1 MILGENM
8 GNKDKQQQSISSGI
22 SQISLKKVAT
32 FDENGASF
40 ENLNS
45 INFIYGANGSG
56 KTTTSSFLKNLA
68 ENGIEDEFA
77 NSKIEWYNNESLKI
91 EVYNKQFKEEQLRNS
106 QVKGIFTLGKKT
118 NENLEKIESKKE
130 SINEEKKKKIKNE
143 GSLQVLTQKKEKE
156 KEDFTDSCWK
166 KLYKK
171 NEEDFKETLEGF
183 KRKEKFKE
191 KILKE
196 FENDKHNQSET
207 VGLEKLKEKIGIVF
221 SKNQTEL
228 ALLECNLT
236 DFDSIENH
244 SIWEQKIVGSGG
256 VAIADLIKKLSN
268 EDWVAQGREYV
279 KDNSICPFCQ
289 KETITEEFK
298 KQLESYFDTSYQEST
313 DTIKK
318 MKEDYT
324 NKTAKVLERLD
335 EIVKTEQN
343 NLQAKLDTE
352 NLKRIIE
359 TLRSKI
365 NGNQQK
371 MLDKS
376 KEMSRSFELESTKNE
391 IKEIRD
397 LIDTANQQIANH
409 NKIIKD
415 TKNQK
420 KNYVEQTWKFLVN
433 EFKSDIQ
440 EYNKKYCGLKKGIE
454 NLEKEIREN
463 REKIKRL
470 GNEIRELEKNMVS
483 IKPIV
488 NEINTLLKE
497 YGFTNFGLACTEDEK
512 SYRIQREDGQLVG
525 ETLSEGEVTFITF
538 LYYYHLTKDSL
549 KENDISKNKV
559 LVIDDPISSLDSN
572 ILFIVSVLVKDLI
585 KETMEEKTN
594 IKQVIILTH
603 NTYFYKE
610 ITLEYDLKRYQGKYS
625 FWIIKKDNNISK
637 IKNYK
642 ENPIKS
648 SYELLWQEVKQA
660 KENNISW
667 VSLQNVMRRI
677 IEYYFRI
684 LGGFKHNDSLS
695 ECFEN
700 IEEKQVCNSFIS
712 WFNDG
717 SHGISDD
724 LFVQSQDTS
733 IETYLKVFEK
743 IFEITGHEAHYKMM
757 MGIKMRIVF
766 MGTPGFAEV
775 ILRALVGDKDIE
787 VVGLFTQMDK
797 PFGRKKEL
805 KAPETKTY
813 ILENHLNIPIFQ
825 PQSLKEPE
833 IQILKDLK
841 PDFIVVVA
849 YGKILPKE
857 VLEIAPCINAHASL
871 LPKYRGASPIHEMI
885 LNDDKIYGISTML
898 MGLGLDSG
906 DILESAS
913 FLREDYLNL
922 DALSLKL
929 AHMGAALL
937 LSTLKNF
944 SSITRKP
951 QDHMQASFCK
961 KITKADGLVGF
972 KDAKSLFLK
981 SLAFKSWPEIFL
993 ESSLKLLEVELVENE
1008 KSHKEGEI
1016 LEIDEKGV
1024 LVGCLKGSVRIARLQ
1039 AVGKKPLKAKD
1050 YLNGKRLKVGG
1061 ILA

>member
-1 MILGENM
+1 MNSN
-8 GNKDKQQQSISSGI
+8 GNKDKQQQNISSGI
-22 SQISLKKVAT
+22 SQIALKNVAT

-68 ENGIEDEFA
+68 ENGIEDKFA
-77 NSKIEWYNNESLKI
+77 NSKIAWYNNESLKI

-118 NENLEKIESKKE
+118 NENLEKIEIKKE
-130 SINEEKKKKIKNE
+130 SINKENEKKIKNE
-143 GSLQVLTQKKEKE
+143 ASLQVLTQKKEKE
-156 KEDFTDSCWK
+156 EKDFADRCWK

-171 NEEDFKETLEGF
+171 FEEDFKETLEGF

-196 FENDKHNQSET
+196 FENDKHNQSEQSEI

-228 ALLECNLT
+228 ALLECDLT

-268 EDWVAQGREYV
+268 ENWVAWGREYI
-279 KDNSICPFCQ
+279 KENSICPFCQ

-298 KQLESYFDTSYQEST
+298 KQLESYFDTNYQEST
-313 DTIKK
+313 ETIKK

-324 NKTAKVLERLD
+324 NKTDEVLERLD
-335 EIVKTEQN
+335 EIVETEQKN
-343 NLQAKLDTE
+343 QQTKLNTE
-352 NLKRIIE
+352 IFKRIIE
-359 TLRSKI
+359 TLKSKI

-371 MLDKS
+371 MFDKG
-376 KEMSRSFELESTKNE
+376 KEMSRSFKLESTKNE

-409 NKIIKD
+409 NEIIKD

-420 KNYVEQTWKFLVN
+420 KSCKEQTWKFLVN

-440 EYNKKYCGLKKGIE
+440 EYNKKYCGLEKGIN
-454 NLEKEIREN
+454 NLEKAISEN
-463 REKIKRL
+463 QEEVKKL
-470 GNEIRELEKNMVS
+470 ENEIKELEKNMVS

-488 NEINTLLKE
+488 NEINTLLKG

-512 SYRIQREDGQLVG
+512 FYRIQREDGQLVG

-538 LYYYHLTKDSL
+538 LYYYHLAKGSL

-572 ILFIVSVLVKDLI
+572 ILFMVSILVKDLM

-610 ITLEYDLKRYQGKYS
+610 ITSKYDLKRYQGKYS
-625 FWIIKKDNNISK
+625 FWIIKKDNNVSK
-637 IKNYK
+637 IKDYK
-642 ENPIKS
+642 ENPIKN
-648 SYELLWQEVKQA
+648 SYELLWQEVKQE
-660 KENNISW
+660 KDNNASW

-700 IEEKQVCNSFIS
+700 IEEKRVCNSFIS

-743 IFEITGHEAHYKMM
+743 
-757 MGIKMRIVF
+757 
-766 MGTPGFAEV
+766 
-775 ILRALVGDKDIE
+775 
-787 VVGLFTQMDK
+787 
-797 PFGRKKEL
+797 
-805 KAPETKTY
+805 
-813 ILENHLNIPIFQ
+813 NI
-825 PQSLKEPE
+825 
-833 IQILKDLK
+833 
-841 PDFIVVVA
+841 
-849 YGKILPKE
+849 
-857 VLEIAPCINAHASL
+857 
-871 LPKYRGASPIHEMI
+871 
-885 LNDDKIYGISTML
+885 
-898 MGLGLDSG
+898 
-906 DILESAS
+906 
-913 FLREDYLNL
+913 
-922 DALSLKL
+922 
-929 AHMGAALL
+929 
-937 LSTLKNF
+937 
-944 SSITRKP
+944 
-951 QDHMQASFCK
+951 
-961 KITKADGLVGF
+961 
-972 KDAKSLFLK
+972 
-981 SLAFKSWPEIFL
+981 
-993 ESSLKLLEVELVENE
+993 
-1008 KSHKEGEI
+1008 
-1016 LEIDEKGV
+1016 
-1024 LVGCLKGSVRIARLQ
+1024 
-1039 AVGKKPLKAKD
+1039 
-1050 YLNGKRLKVGG
+1050 
-1061 ILA
+1061 

>member
-1 MILGENM
+1 M
-8 GNKDKQQQSISSGI
+8 GNKDKQQQNISSGI

-32 FDENGASF
+32 FDENGANF

-68 ENGIEDEFA
+68 ENGNEDKFA
-77 NSKIEWYNNESLKI
+77 NSKIGWHNNESLKI
-91 EVYNKQFKEEQLRNS
+91 EVYNKQFKEEQFRNS

-118 NENLEKIESKKE
+118 NENLEKIEIKKE
-130 SINEEKKKKIKNE
+130 SISKENEKKIKNKE
-143 GSLQVLTQKKEKE
+143 SLKKITQEKE
-156 KEDFTDSCWK
+156 KEEKDFTDSCWE

-191 KILKE
+191 KILNFFKD
-196 FENDKHNQSET
+196 NKHNQSEQSEI
-207 VGLEKLKEKIGIVF
+207 VGLEELKEKIGIIF

-279 KDNSICPFCQ
+279 KNNSICPFCQ

-324 NKTAKVLERLD
+324 NKTAEALERLD
-335 EIVKTEQN
+335 KIVKTEQN
-343 NLQAKLDTE
+343 NSQTKLDTE
-352 NLKRIIE
+352 NLKIIIE

-397 LIDTANQQIANH
+397 LIDTTNQQIAKH
-409 NKIIKD
+409 NEIIKNI
-415 TKNQK
+415 KNQK
-420 KNYVEQTWKFLVN
+420 KTCVEQTWKFLVN

-440 EYNKKYCGLKKGIE
+440 EYNKKYCGLEKGIN
-454 NLEKEIREN
+454 NLEKAISEN
-463 REKIKRL
+463 QEEVKKL
-470 GNEIRELEKNMVS
+470 ENEIKELEKNMVS

-488 NEINTLLKE
+488 NEINTLLKR
-497 YGFTNFGLACTEDEK
+497 YGFANFGLACTEDEK
-512 SYRIQREDGQLVG
+512 FYRIQREDGQLVG

-538 LYYYHLTKDSL
+538 LYYYHLAKGSL

-572 ILFIVSVLVKDLI
+572 ILFIVSVLVKDLM
-585 KETMEEKTN
+585 KETMEEKTS
-594 IKQVIILTH
+594 IKQIIILTH

-610 ITLEYDLKRYQGKYS
+610 ITLEDDLKRYQGKYS
-625 FWIIKKDNNISK
+625 FWIIKKDNNVSK
-637 IKNYK
+637 IKDYK
-642 ENPIKS
+642 ENPIKN

-660 KENNISW
+660 KENNASW

-700 IEEKQVCNSFIS
+700 IEEKRVCNSFIS

-743 IFEITGHEAHYKMM
+743 IFKETGHEAHYKMM
-757 MGIKMRIVF
+757 MRIK
-766 MGTPGFAEV
+766 
-775 ILRALVGDKDIE
+775 
-787 VVGLFTQMDK
+787 
-797 PFGRKKEL
+797 
-805 KAPETKTY
+805 
-813 ILENHLNIPIFQ
+813 
-825 PQSLKEPE
+825 
-833 IQILKDLK
+833 
-841 PDFIVVVA
+841 
-849 YGKILPKE
+849 
-857 VLEIAPCINAHASL
+857 
-871 LPKYRGASPIHEMI
+871 
-885 LNDDKIYGISTML
+885 
-898 MGLGLDSG
+898 
-906 DILESAS
+906 
-913 FLREDYLNL
+913 
-922 DALSLKL
+922 
-929 AHMGAALL
+929 
-937 LSTLKNF
+937 
-944 SSITRKP
+944 
-951 QDHMQASFCK
+951 
-961 KITKADGLVGF
+961 
-972 KDAKSLFLK
+972 
-981 SLAFKSWPEIFL
+981 
-993 ESSLKLLEVELVENE
+993 
-1008 KSHKEGEI
+1008 
-1016 LEIDEKGV
+1016 
-1024 LVGCLKGSVRIARLQ
+1024 
-1039 AVGKKPLKAKD
+1039 
-1050 YLNGKRLKVGG
+1050 
-1061 ILA
+1061 

>member
-1 MILGENM
+1 M
-8 GNKDKQQQSISSGI
+8 GNKDKQQQNISSGI

-40 ENLNS
+40 KDLNS

-68 ENGIEDEFA
+68 ENGIEDKFA
-77 NSKIEWYNNESLKI
+77 NSKIAWYNNESLKI
-91 EVYNKQFKEEQLRNS
+91 EVYNKQFKEEQFRNS

-118 NENLEKIESKKE
+118 NENLEKIESKTK
-130 SINEEKKKKIKNE
+130 SINEEKEKKIKNE
-143 GSLQVLTQKKEKE
+143 ASLQVLTQKKEKE
-156 KEDFTDSCWK
+156 EKDFADRCWE

-196 FENDKHNQSET
+196 FENDKYNQSEI
-207 VGLEKLKEKIGIVF
+207 VGLEKLKEKIEIVF
-221 SKNQTEL
+221 GENQTEL

-236 DFDSIENH
+236 DFDFIENH

-298 KQLESYFDTSYQEST
+298 KQLESYFDTSYQKST
-313 DTIKK
+313 DIIKK

-324 NKTAKVLERLD
+324 NKTAEALERFD
-335 EIVKTEQN
+335 KIVKTEQN
-343 NLQAKLDTE
+343 NLQTKLDTE
-352 NLKRIIE
+352 NLKRLIE

-371 MLDKS
+371 MFDKG
-376 KEMSRSFELESTKNE
+376 KEMSRSFKLESTKNE

-409 NKIIKD
+409 NEIIKD

-420 KNYVEQTWKFLVN
+420 KNCVEQTWKFLVN

-440 EYNKKYCGLKKGIE
+440 EYNKKYCGLEKGIN
-454 NLEKEIREN
+454 NLEKAISEN
-463 REKIKRL
+463 QEEVKKL
-470 GNEIRELEKNMVS
+470 ENEIKELEKNMVS

-488 NEINTLLKE
+488 NEINTLLKG
-497 YGFTNFGLACTEDEK
+497 YGFTNFSLAYTEGEK

-538 LYYYHLTKDSL
+538 LYYYHLAKGSL

-572 ILFIVSVLVKDLI
+572 ILFIVSVLVKDLM
-585 KETMEEKTN
+585 KEAMEEKTN

-610 ITLEYDLKRYQGKYS
+610 ITLECDLKRYQGKYS
-625 FWIIKKDNNISK
+625 FWIIKKDNNVSK
-637 IKNYK
+637 IKDYK
-642 ENPIKS
+642 ENPIKN

-660 KENNISW
+660 KENNASW

-700 IEEKQVCNSFIS
+700 IEEKRVCNSFIS

-743 IFEITGHEAHYKMM
+743 IFKETGHEAHYKMM
-757 MGIKMRIVF
+757 MRMK
-766 MGTPGFAEV
+766 
-775 ILRALVGDKDIE
+775 
-787 VVGLFTQMDK
+787 
-797 PFGRKKEL
+797 
-805 KAPETKTY
+805 
-813 ILENHLNIPIFQ
+813 
-825 PQSLKEPE
+825 
-833 IQILKDLK
+833 
-841 PDFIVVVA
+841 
-849 YGKILPKE
+849 
-857 VLEIAPCINAHASL
+857 
-871 LPKYRGASPIHEMI
+871 
-885 LNDDKIYGISTML
+885 
-898 MGLGLDSG
+898 
-906 DILESAS
+906 
-913 FLREDYLNL
+913 
-922 DALSLKL
+922 
-929 AHMGAALL
+929 
-937 LSTLKNF
+937 
-944 SSITRKP
+944 
-951 QDHMQASFCK
+951 
-961 KITKADGLVGF
+961 
-972 KDAKSLFLK
+972 
-981 SLAFKSWPEIFL
+981 
-993 ESSLKLLEVELVENE
+993 
-1008 KSHKEGEI
+1008 
-1016 LEIDEKGV
+1016 
-1024 LVGCLKGSVRIARLQ
+1024 
-1039 AVGKKPLKAKD
+1039 
-1050 YLNGKRLKVGG
+1050 
-1061 ILA
+1061 

>member
-1 MILGENM
+1 MSVNSK
-8 GNKDKQQQSISSGI
+8 GNKDKQQQNISSGI

-40 ENLNS
+40 KDLNS

-68 ENGIEDEFA
+68 ENGIEDKFA
-77 NSKIEWYNNESLKI
+77 SSKIVWYNNESLKI
-91 EVYNKQFKEEQLRNS
+91 EVYNKQFKEEQFRNS

-130 SINEEKKKKIKNE
+130 SINKENEKKIKNKE
-143 GSLQVLTQKKEKE
+143 SLKKITQDKEKE
-156 KEDFTDSCWK
+156 EKDFADRCWK
-166 KLYKK
+166 NLYKK

-196 FENDKHNQSET
+196 FENDKHNQSEI
-207 VGLEKLKEKIGIVF
+207 VGLEELKEKIGIVF
-221 SKNQTEL
+221 NKKQTEL
-228 ALLECNLT
+228 ALLECDLT

-268 EDWVAQGREYV
+268 ENWVAQGREYV
-279 KDNSICPFCQ
+279 EDNSICPFCQ

-324 NKTAKVLERLD
+324 NKTDEALERLN
-335 EIVKTEQN
+335 EIIKTEQN
-343 NLQAKLDTE
+343 KLDTE

-365 NGNQQK
+365 NANQQK
-371 MLDKS
+371 MLDKG
-376 KEMSRSFELESTKNE
+376 KEMSRSFKLDSTKNE
-391 IKEIRD
+391 IDAIKD
-397 LIDTANQQIANH
+397 LIAKANERITNH
-409 NKIIKD
+409 NETIKNIE
-415 TKNQK
+415 KQK
-420 KNYVEQTWKFLVN
+420 KSCKEQTWKFLIN
-433 EFKSDIQ
+433 EFKSNIQ
-440 EYNKKYCGLKKGIE
+440 EYNKKYCDLEKRIN
-454 NLEKEIREN
+454 NLEKEISEN
-463 REKIKRL
+463 QEKVKKL
-470 GNEIRELEKNMVS
+470 ENEIKELEKNMVS

-488 NEINTLLKE
+488 NKINTLLKG
-497 YGFTNFGLACTEDEK
+497 YGFTNFGLAYTEDEK
-512 SYRIQREDGQLVG
+512 FYRIQREDGQLVG

-538 LYYYHLTKDSL
+538 LYYYHLAKGSL

-572 ILFIVSVLVKDLI
+572 ILFIVSALVKDLM

-594 IKQVIILTH
+594 IKQIIILTH

-625 FWIIKKDNNISK
+625 FWIIKKDNNVSK
-637 IKNYK
+637 IKGYK
-642 ENPIKS
+642 ENPIKN

-660 KENNISW
+660 KENNASW

-684 LGGFKHNDSLS
+684 LGGFKHNDSLN

-700 IEEKQVCNSFIS
+700 IEEKRVCNSFIS

-743 IFEITGHEAHYKMM
+743 IFKETGHEAHYRMM
-757 MGIKMRIVF
+757 MRIK
-766 MGTPGFAEV
+766 
-775 ILRALVGDKDIE
+775 
-787 VVGLFTQMDK
+787 
-797 PFGRKKEL
+797 
-805 KAPETKTY
+805 
-813 ILENHLNIPIFQ
+813 
-825 PQSLKEPE
+825 
-833 IQILKDLK
+833 
-841 PDFIVVVA
+841 
-849 YGKILPKE
+849 
-857 VLEIAPCINAHASL
+857 
-871 LPKYRGASPIHEMI
+871 
-885 LNDDKIYGISTML
+885 
-898 MGLGLDSG
+898 
-906 DILESAS
+906 
-913 FLREDYLNL
+913 
-922 DALSLKL
+922 
-929 AHMGAALL
+929 
-937 LSTLKNF
+937 
-944 SSITRKP
+944 
-951 QDHMQASFCK
+951 
-961 KITKADGLVGF
+961 
-972 KDAKSLFLK
+972 
-981 SLAFKSWPEIFL
+981 
-993 ESSLKLLEVELVENE
+993 
-1008 KSHKEGEI
+1008 
-1016 LEIDEKGV
+1016 
-1024 LVGCLKGSVRIARLQ
+1024 
-1039 AVGKKPLKAKD
+1039 
-1050 YLNGKRLKVGG
+1050 
-1061 ILA
+1061 

>member
-1 MILGENM
+1 M

-68 ENGIEDEFA
+68 ENGIEDKFA
-77 NSKIEWYNNESLKI
+77 NSKIAWYNNESLKI

-118 NENLEKIESKKE
+118 NENLEKIEIKKE
-130 SINEEKKKKIKNE
+130 SINKENEKKIKNE
-143 GSLQVLTQKKEKE
+143 ASLQVLTQKKEKE
-156 KEDFTDSCWK
+156 EKDFADRCWE

-196 FENDKHNQSET
+196 FENDKYNQSEI

-221 SKNQTEL
+221 GENQTEL

-268 EDWVAQGREYV
+268 EDWVAQGREYI
-279 KDNSICPFCQ
+279 KENSICPFCQ

-298 KQLESYFDTSYQEST
+298 KQLESYFDTNYQEST
-313 DTIKK
+313 ETIKK

-324 NKTAKVLERLD
+324 NKTDEVLERLD
-335 EIVKTEQN
+335 EIVETEQKN
-343 NLQAKLDTE
+343 QQTKLNTE
-352 NLKRIIE
+352 IFKRIIE
-359 TLRSKI
+359 TLNSKI

-371 MLDKS
+371 MFDKG
-376 KEMSRSFELESTKNE
+376 KEMSRSFKLESTKNE

-409 NKIIKD
+409 NEIIKD

-420 KNYVEQTWKFLVN
+420 KICVEQTWKFLVN

-440 EYNKKYCGLKKGIE
+440 EYNKKYCGLEKGIN
-454 NLEKEIREN
+454 NLEKAISEN
-463 REKIKRL
+463 QEEVKKL
-470 GNEIRELEKNMVS
+470 ENEIKELEKNMVS

-488 NEINTLLKE
+488 NEINTLLKG
-497 YGFTNFGLACTEDEK
+497 YGFTNFGLACIEDEK
-512 SYRIQREDGQLVG
+512 FYRIQREDGQLVG

-538 LYYYHLTKDSL
+538 LYYYHLTKGSL
-549 KENDISKNKV
+549 EENDISENKV

-572 ILFIVSVLVKDLI
+572 ILFIVSVLVKDLM

-594 IKQVIILTH
+594 IKQIIILTH

-610 ITLEYDLKRYQGKYS
+610 ITLEYDLKCYQGKYS
-625 FWIIKKDNNISK
+625 FWIIRKDNNISK
-637 IKNYK
+637 IKDYK
-642 ENPIKS
+642 ENPIKN

-660 KENNISW
+660 KENNASW

-700 IEEKQVCNSFIS
+700 IEEQRVCNSFIS

-743 IFEITGHEAHYKMM
+743 IFKETGHEAHYKMM
-757 MGIKMRIVF
+757 IGIK
-766 MGTPGFAEV
+766 
-775 ILRALVGDKDIE
+775 
-787 VVGLFTQMDK
+787 
-797 PFGRKKEL
+797 
-805 KAPETKTY
+805 
-813 ILENHLNIPIFQ
+813 
-825 PQSLKEPE
+825 
-833 IQILKDLK
+833 
-841 PDFIVVVA
+841 
-849 YGKILPKE
+849 
-857 VLEIAPCINAHASL
+857 
-871 LPKYRGASPIHEMI
+871 
-885 LNDDKIYGISTML
+885 
-898 MGLGLDSG
+898 
-906 DILESAS
+906 
-913 FLREDYLNL
+913 
-922 DALSLKL
+922 
-929 AHMGAALL
+929 
-937 LSTLKNF
+937 
-944 SSITRKP
+944 
-951 QDHMQASFCK
+951 
-961 KITKADGLVGF
+961 
-972 KDAKSLFLK
+972 
-981 SLAFKSWPEIFL
+981 
-993 ESSLKLLEVELVENE
+993 
-1008 KSHKEGEI
+1008 
-1016 LEIDEKGV
+1016 
-1024 LVGCLKGSVRIARLQ
+1024 
-1039 AVGKKPLKAKD
+1039 
-1050 YLNGKRLKVGG
+1050 
-1061 ILA
+1061 

>member
-1 MILGENM
+1 MNSKGD
-8 GNKDKQQQSISSGI
+8 KDKQQQNISSGI

-40 ENLNS
+40 ENLKS
-45 INFIYGANGSG
+45 INSIYGANGSG

-68 ENGIEDEFA
+68 ENGIEDKFA
-77 NSKIEWYNNESLKI
+77 NSKIGWHNNKSLKI
-91 EVYNKQFKEEQLRNS
+91 EVYNKQFKEEQFRNS

-118 NENLEKIESKKE
+118 NENLEKIEIKKE
-130 SINEEKKKKIKNE
+130 SISKENEKKIKNKE
-143 GSLQVLTQKKEKE
+143 SLKKITQEKE
-156 KEDFTDSCWK
+156 KEEKDFTDSCWE

-191 KILKE
+191 KILNFFKD
-196 FENDKHNQSET
+196 NKHNQSEQSEI
-207 VGLEKLKEKIGIVF
+207 VGLEELKEKIGIIF

-228 ALLECNLT
+228 ALLECKLT

-279 KDNSICPFCQ
+279 KNNSICPFCQ

-324 NKTAKVLERLD
+324 NKTAEALERLD
-335 EIVKTEQN
+335 KIVKTEQN
-343 NLQAKLDTE
+343 NSQTKLDTE
-352 NLKRIIE
+352 NLKIIIE

-397 LIDTANQQIANH
+397 LIDTTNQQIAKH
-409 NKIIKD
+409 NEIIKNI
-415 TKNQK
+415 KNQK
-420 KNYVEQTWKFLVN
+420 KTCVEQTWKFLVN

-440 EYNKKYCGLKKGIE
+440 EYNKKYCGLEKGIN
-454 NLEKEIREN
+454 NLEKAISEN
-463 REKIKRL
+463 QEEVKKL
-470 GNEIRELEKNMVS
+470 ENEIRELEKNMVS

-488 NEINTLLKE
+488 DEINAFLKG
-497 YGFTNFGLACTEDEK
+497 YGFTNFSLAYTEDEK

-538 LYYYHLTKDSL
+538 LYYYHLTKGSL
-549 KENDISKNKV
+549 EENDISKNKV

-572 ILFIVSVLVKDLI
+572 ILFIVSVLVKDLM

-610 ITLEYDLKRYQGKYS
+610 ITSKYDLKRYQGKYS
-625 FWIIKKDNNISK
+625 FWIIRKDNNVSK
-637 IKNYK
+637 IEKFE
-642 ENPIKS
+642 ENPVKN

-660 KENNISW
+660 KENNVSL
-667 VSLQNVMRRI
+667 VSLQNVMRRV

-684 LGGFKHNDSLS
+684 LGGFKHNHNLS
-695 ECFEN
+695 ECFKN
-700 IEEKQVCNSFIS
+700 IREQQVCNSFIS

-724 LFVQSQDTS
+724 LFAQSQDTS
-733 IETYLKVFEK
+733 IETYLKVFEN
-743 IFEITGHEAHYKMM
+743 IFKITGHEAHYKMM
-757 MGIKMRIVF
+757 MGIK
-766 MGTPGFAEV
+766 
-775 ILRALVGDKDIE
+775 
-787 VVGLFTQMDK
+787 
-797 PFGRKKEL
+797 
-805 KAPETKTY
+805 
-813 ILENHLNIPIFQ
+813 
-825 PQSLKEPE
+825 
-833 IQILKDLK
+833 
-841 PDFIVVVA
+841 
-849 YGKILPKE
+849 
-857 VLEIAPCINAHASL
+857 
-871 LPKYRGASPIHEMI
+871 
-885 LNDDKIYGISTML
+885 
-898 MGLGLDSG
+898 
-906 DILESAS
+906 
-913 FLREDYLNL
+913 
-922 DALSLKL
+922 
-929 AHMGAALL
+929 
-937 LSTLKNF
+937 
-944 SSITRKP
+944 
-951 QDHMQASFCK
+951 
-961 KITKADGLVGF
+961 
-972 KDAKSLFLK
+972 
-981 SLAFKSWPEIFL
+981 
-993 ESSLKLLEVELVENE
+993 
-1008 KSHKEGEI
+1008 
-1016 LEIDEKGV
+1016 
-1024 LVGCLKGSVRIARLQ
+1024 
-1039 AVGKKPLKAKD
+1039 
-1050 YLNGKRLKVGG
+1050 
-1061 ILA
+1061 

>member
-1 MILGENM
+1 MNSN
-8 GNKDKQQQSISSGI
+8 GNKDKQQQNVSSGI

-40 ENLNS
+40 KDLNS

-68 ENGIEDEFA
+68 ENGIEDKFA
-77 NSKIEWYNNESLKI
+77 NSKIAWYNNESLKI

-118 NENLEKIESKKE
+118 NENLEKIEIKKE
-130 SINEEKKKKIKNE
+130 SINKENEKKIKNE
-143 GSLQVLTQKKEKE
+143 ASLQVLTQKKEKE
-156 KEDFTDSCWK
+156 EKDFADRCWE

-191 KILKE
+191 KILEE
-196 FENDKHNQSET
+196 FENDKYNQSEI

-221 SKNQTEL
+221 GENQTEL

-236 DFDSIENH
+236 DFDFIENH
-244 SIWEQKIVGSGG
+244 SIWEQKIVGSGDA
-256 VAIADLIKKLSN
+256 AIADLIKRLSN
-268 EDWVAQGREYV
+268 EDWVAWGREYI

-298 KQLESYFDTSYQEST
+298 KQLESYFDTSYQESIE
-313 DTIKK
+313 TIKE

-324 NKTAKVLERLD
+324 NKTDEVLERLD
-335 EIVKTEQN
+335 EIVETEQKN
-343 NLQAKLDTE
+343 QQTKLNTE
-352 NLKRIIE
+352 IFKRIIE

-365 NGNQQK
+365 NANQQK

-376 KEMSRSFELESTKNE
+376 KEMSRNFKLDSNKNE
-391 IKEIRD
+391 IDAIKD
-397 LIDTANQQIANH
+397 LIAKVNQQIVNH
-409 NKIIKD
+409 NEIIKD

-420 KNYVEQTWKFLVN
+420 KNCVEQTWKFLVN

-440 EYNKKYCGLKKGIE
+440 EYNKKYCGLEKGIN
-454 NLEKEIREN
+454 NLEKAISEN
-463 REKIKRL
+463 QEEVKKL
-470 GNEIRELEKNMVS
+470 ENEIKELEKNMVS

-488 NEINTLLKE
+488 NEINTLLKG

-512 SYRIQREDGQLVG
+512 FYRIQREYGQLVG

-538 LYYYHLTKDSL
+538 LYYYHLAKGSL

-572 ILFIVSVLVKDLI
+572 ILFMVSVLVKDLM

-594 IKQVIILTH
+594 IKQIIILTH

-660 KENNISW
+660 KENNASW

-684 LGGFKHNDSLS
+684 LGDFKHNDSLS

-700 IEEKQVCNSFIS
+700 IEEERVCNSFIS

-743 IFEITGHEAHYKMM
+743 IFKETGHEAHYKMM
-757 MGIKMRIVF
+757 IGIK
-766 MGTPGFAEV
+766 
-775 ILRALVGDKDIE
+775 
-787 VVGLFTQMDK
+787 
-797 PFGRKKEL
+797 
-805 KAPETKTY
+805 
-813 ILENHLNIPIFQ
+813 
-825 PQSLKEPE
+825 
-833 IQILKDLK
+833 
-841 PDFIVVVA
+841 
-849 YGKILPKE
+849 
-857 VLEIAPCINAHASL
+857 
-871 LPKYRGASPIHEMI
+871 
-885 LNDDKIYGISTML
+885 
-898 MGLGLDSG
+898 
-906 DILESAS
+906 
-913 FLREDYLNL
+913 
-922 DALSLKL
+922 
-929 AHMGAALL
+929 
-937 LSTLKNF
+937 
-944 SSITRKP
+944 
-951 QDHMQASFCK
+951 
-961 KITKADGLVGF
+961 
-972 KDAKSLFLK
+972 
-981 SLAFKSWPEIFL
+981 
-993 ESSLKLLEVELVENE
+993 
-1008 KSHKEGEI
+1008 
-1016 LEIDEKGV
+1016 
-1024 LVGCLKGSVRIARLQ
+1024 
-1039 AVGKKPLKAKD
+1039 
-1050 YLNGKRLKVGG
+1050 
-1061 ILA
+1061 

>member
-1 MILGENM
+1 M
-8 GNKDKQQQSISSGI
+8 GNKDKQQQNISNGI

-40 ENLNS
+40 ENLKS

-68 ENGIEDEFA
+68 ENGIEDKFA
-77 NSKIEWYNNESLKI
+77 SSKIVWYNNESLKI
-91 EVYNKQFKEEQLRNS
+91 EVYNKQFKEEQFRNS

-130 SINEEKKKKIKNE
+130 SINEEKKKKVKNE
-143 GSLQVLTQKKEKE
+143 GSLQKLTLEKEKE
-156 KEDFTDSCWK
+156 EEDFTDSCWK

-171 NEEDFKETLEGF
+171 FEENFKETLEGF

-196 FENDKHNQSET
+196 FENDKHNQSEQSEI

-228 ALLECNLT
+228 ALLECDLT

-256 VAIADLIKKLSN
+256 VAIADLIKELSN

-324 NKTAKVLERLD
+324 NKTAKVLERLN
-335 EIVKTEQN
+335 EIIKTEWN
-343 NLQAKLDTE
+343 KLNTE

-365 NGNQQK
+365 NANQQK

-376 KEMSRSFELESTKNE
+376 KEMSRSFELDSTKNE
-391 IKEIRD
+391 IDAIKD
-397 LIDTANQQIANH
+397 LIAKANEQITNH
-409 NKIIKD
+409 NETIKD
-415 TKNQK
+415 IEKQK
-420 KNYVEQTWKFLVN
+420 KSCKEQTWKFLVN
-433 EFKSDIQ
+433 EFKSGIQ
-440 EYNKKYCGLKKGIE
+440 EYSKKYCGLEKGIN
-454 NLEKEIREN
+454 NLEKEISEN
-463 REKIKRL
+463 QEKIKKL
-470 GNEIRELEKNMVS
+470 ENEIKELEKNMVS

-488 NEINTLLKE
+488 NEINTLLKG
-497 YGFTNFGLACTEDEK
+497 YGFTNFSLACTEDEK
-512 SYRIQREDGQLVG
+512 FYRIQREDGQLVG
-525 ETLSEGEVTFITF
+525 ETLSEGEVTFIAF
-538 LYYYHLTKDSL
+538 LYYYHLAKGSL
-549 KENDISKNKV
+549 KENDISENKV

-610 ITLEYDLKRYQGKYS
+610 ITLEDDLKRYQGKYS
-625 FWIIKKDNNISK
+625 FLIIRKDNNVSK
-637 IKNYK
+637 IKDYK
-642 ENPIKS
+642 ENPIKN

-660 KENNISW
+660 KENNASW

-695 ECFEN
+695 ECFKT

-724 LFVQSQDTS
+724 LFVQSQDAS
-733 IETYLKVFEK
+733 IETYLKVFEN
-743 IFEITGHEAHYKMM
+743 IFKRTGHEAHYKMM
-757 MGIKMRIVF
+757 MGIK
-766 MGTPGFAEV
+766 
-775 ILRALVGDKDIE
+775 
-787 VVGLFTQMDK
+787 
-797 PFGRKKEL
+797 
-805 KAPETKTY
+805 
-813 ILENHLNIPIFQ
+813 
-825 PQSLKEPE
+825 
-833 IQILKDLK
+833 
-841 PDFIVVVA
+841 
-849 YGKILPKE
+849 
-857 VLEIAPCINAHASL
+857 
-871 LPKYRGASPIHEMI
+871 
-885 LNDDKIYGISTML
+885 
-898 MGLGLDSG
+898 
-906 DILESAS
+906 
-913 FLREDYLNL
+913 
-922 DALSLKL
+922 
-929 AHMGAALL
+929 
-937 LSTLKNF
+937 
-944 SSITRKP
+944 
-951 QDHMQASFCK
+951 
-961 KITKADGLVGF
+961 
-972 KDAKSLFLK
+972 
-981 SLAFKSWPEIFL
+981 
-993 ESSLKLLEVELVENE
+993 
-1008 KSHKEGEI
+1008 
-1016 LEIDEKGV
+1016 
-1024 LVGCLKGSVRIARLQ
+1024 
-1039 AVGKKPLKAKD
+1039 
-1050 YLNGKRLKVGG
+1050 
-1061 ILA
+1061 

>member
-1 MILGENM
+1 MSVNSK
-8 GNKDKQQQSISSGI
+8 GNKDKQQQNISSGI

-40 ENLNS
+40 KDLNS

-68 ENGIEDEFA
+68 ENGIEDKFA
-77 NSKIEWYNNESLKI
+77 SSKIVWYNNESLKI
-91 EVYNKQFKEEQLRNS
+91 EVYNKQFKEEQFRNS

-130 SINEEKKKKIKNE
+130 SINKENEKKIKNKE
-143 GSLQVLTQKKEKE
+143 SLKKITQEKE
-156 KEDFTDSCWK
+156 KEEKDFTDSCWE

-171 NEEDFKETLEGF
+171 FEEDFKETLEGF

-196 FENDKHNQSET
+196 FENDKYNQSEI
-207 VGLEKLKEKIGIVF
+207 VGLEKLKEKIEIVF
-221 SKNQTEL
+221 GENQTEL
-228 ALLECNLT
+228 ALLECDLT

-324 NKTAKVLERLD
+324 NKTDEALERLN
-335 EIVKTEQN
+335 EVIKTEQN
-343 NLQAKLDTE
+343 KLDTE

-365 NGNQQK
+365 NANQQK
-371 MLDKS
+371 MLDKG
-376 KEMSRSFELESTKNE
+376 KEMSRSFKLDNTKNE
-391 IKEIRD
+391 IDAIKD
-397 LIDTANQQIANH
+397 LIAKANERITNH
-409 NKIIKD
+409 NETIKNIE
-415 TKNQK
+415 KQK
-420 KNYVEQTWKFLVN
+420 KSCKEQTWKFLIN
-433 EFKSDIQ
+433 EFKSNIQ
-440 EYNKKYCGLKKGIE
+440 EYNKKYCDLEKGIN
-454 NLEKEIREN
+454 NLEKEISEN
-463 REKIKRL
+463 QEKVKKL
-470 GNEIRELEKNMVS
+470 ENEIKELEKNMVS

-488 NEINTLLKE
+488 NKINTLLKG

-512 SYRIQREDGQLVG
+512 FYRIQREDGQLVG

-538 LYYYHLTKDSL
+538 LYYYHLAKGSL

-572 ILFIVSVLVKDLI
+572 ILFIVSALVKDLM
-585 KETMEEKTN
+585 KETMKEKTN
-594 IKQVIILTH
+594 IKQIIILTH

-610 ITLEYDLKRYQGKYS
+610 ITLEYDLKRYQRKYS
-625 FWIIKKDNNISK
+625 FWIIKKDNNVSK
-637 IKNYK
+637 IKGYK
-642 ENPIKS
+642 ENPIKN

-660 KENNISW
+660 KENNASW

-684 LGGFKHNDSLS
+684 LGGFKHNDSLN

-700 IEEKQVCNSFIS
+700 IEEKRVCNSFIS

-743 IFEITGHEAHYKMM
+743 IFKETGHEAHYRMM
-757 MGIKMRIVF
+757 MRIK
-766 MGTPGFAEV
+766 
-775 ILRALVGDKDIE
+775 
-787 VVGLFTQMDK
+787 
-797 PFGRKKEL
+797 
-805 KAPETKTY
+805 
-813 ILENHLNIPIFQ
+813 
-825 PQSLKEPE
+825 
-833 IQILKDLK
+833 
-841 PDFIVVVA
+841 
-849 YGKILPKE
+849 
-857 VLEIAPCINAHASL
+857 
-871 LPKYRGASPIHEMI
+871 
-885 LNDDKIYGISTML
+885 
-898 MGLGLDSG
+898 
-906 DILESAS
+906 
-913 FLREDYLNL
+913 
-922 DALSLKL
+922 
-929 AHMGAALL
+929 
-937 LSTLKNF
+937 
-944 SSITRKP
+944 
-951 QDHMQASFCK
+951 
-961 KITKADGLVGF
+961 
-972 KDAKSLFLK
+972 
-981 SLAFKSWPEIFL
+981 
-993 ESSLKLLEVELVENE
+993 
-1008 KSHKEGEI
+1008 
-1016 LEIDEKGV
+1016 
-1024 LVGCLKGSVRIARLQ
+1024 
-1039 AVGKKPLKAKD
+1039 
-1050 YLNGKRLKVGG
+1050 
-1061 ILA
+1061 

>member
-1 MILGENM
+1 
-8 GNKDKQQQSISSGI
+8 
-22 SQISLKKVAT
+22 
-32 FDENGASF
+32 
-40 ENLNS
+40 
-45 INFIYGANGSG
+45 
-56 KTTTSSFLKNLA
+56 
-68 ENGIEDEFA
+68 
-77 NSKIEWYNNESLKI
+77 
-91 EVYNKQFKEEQLRNS
+91 
-106 QVKGIFTLGKKT
+106 
-118 NENLEKIESKKE
+118 
-130 SINEEKKKKIKNE
+130 
-143 GSLQVLTQKKEKE
+143 
-156 KEDFTDSCWK
+156 
-166 KLYKK
+166 
-171 NEEDFKETLEGF
+171 
-183 KRKEKFKE
+183 
-191 KILKE
+191 
-196 FENDKHNQSET
+196 
-207 VGLEKLKEKIGIVF
+207 
-221 SKNQTEL
+221 
-228 ALLECNLT
+228 
-236 DFDSIENH
+236 
-244 SIWEQKIVGSGG
+244 
-256 VAIADLIKKLSN
+256 
-268 EDWVAQGREYV
+268 
-279 KDNSICPFCQ
+279 
-289 KETITEEFK
+289 
-298 KQLESYFDTSYQEST
+298 
-313 DTIKK
+313 

-324 NKTAKVLERLD
+324 NKTAEVLERLD
-335 EIVKTEQN
+335 EIVETEQKN
-343 NLQAKLDTE
+343 QQTKLNTE
-352 NLKRIIE
+352 IFKRIIE
-359 TLRSKI
+359 TLKSKI

-371 MLDKS
+371 MHDKS

-409 NKIIKD
+409 SEIIKD

-420 KNYVEQTWKFLVN
+420 KNCVEQTWKFLVN

-440 EYNKKYCGLKKGIE
+440 EYNKKYCGLEKGIN
-454 NLEKEIREN
+454 NLDKEISEN
-463 REKIKRL
+463 QEKIKKL
-470 GNEIRELEKNMVS
+470 ENEIRELEKNMVS

-488 NEINTLLKE
+488 NEINTLLKW

-538 LYYYHLTKDSL
+538 LYYYHLTKGSL

-585 KETMEEKTN
+585 KKTMEEKTN

-610 ITLEYDLKRYQGKYS
+610 ITLLEYDLKRYQGKYS

-660 KENNISW
+660 KENNISC

-684 LGGFKHNDSLS
+684 LGGFEHNHNLS
-695 ECFEN
+695 ECFED
-700 IEEKQVCNSFIS
+700 IREQQVCNSFIS

-724 LFVQSQDTS
+724 LFAQSQDIS
-733 IETYLKVFEK
+733 IETYLKVFEN
-743 IFEITGHEAHYKMM
+743 IFKITGHEAHYKMM
-757 MGIKMRIVF
+757 MGIKRNNMRIVF

-775 ILRALVGDKDIE
+775 ILRALVENKNNHIE
-787 VVGLFTQMDK
+787 VVGLFTQRDK

-833 IQILKDLK
+833 VQILKDLK

-857 VLEIAPCINAHASL
+857 VLAIAPCINVHASL

-885 LNDDKIYGISTML
+885 LNDDRIYGISTML
-898 MGLGLDSG
+898 MDVELDSG

-944 SSITRKP
+944 SSITRKS

-993 ESSLKLLEVELVENE
+993 ENSLKLLDVELVENE

-1016 LEIDEKGV
+1016 LAIDEKGV

-1050 YLNGKRLKVGG
+1050 YLNGKRLKIGG

>member
-1 MILGENM
+1 MSVNSN
-8 GNKDKQQQSISSGI
+8 GNKDKQQQNVSSGI

-40 ENLNS
+40 KDLNS

-68 ENGIEDEFA
+68 ENGIEDKFA
-77 NSKIEWYNNESLKI
+77 NSKIAWYNNESLKI

-118 NENLEKIESKKE
+118 NENLEKIESKTK
-130 SINEEKKKKIKNE
+130 SINEEKEKKKKNKE
-143 GSLQVLTQKKEKE
+143 SLQKLTLEKKKKED
-156 KEDFTDSCWK
+156 DFTDSCWE

-196 FENDKHNQSET
+196 FENDKYNQSEI
-207 VGLEKLKEKIGIVF
+207 VGLEKLKEKIEIVF
-221 SKNQTEL
+221 GENQTEL

-268 EDWVAQGREYV
+268 EDWVAQGREYLS
-279 KDNSICPFCQ
+279 KDGNACPFCQ
-289 KETITEEFK
+289 QETITEEFK

-313 DTIKK
+313 ETIKEK
-318 MKEDYT
+318 MEDYESR
-324 NKTAKVLERLD
+324 TAEVLERLD
-335 EIVKTEQN
+335 EIVKTEQD
-343 NLQAKLDTE
+343 NLQTKLNTE
-352 NLKRIIE
+352 SFKRIIE

-365 NGNQQK
+365 NWNWQK
-371 MLDKS
+371 MRDKS
-376 KEMSRSFELESTKNE
+376 KEMSRSFKLESTKNE
-391 IKEIRD
+391 IKEIID

-409 NKIIKD
+409 NEIIKD

-420 KNYVEQTWKFLVN
+420 KNCVEQTWKFLVN

-440 EYNKKYCGLKKGIE
+440 EYNKKDCGLEKGIN
-454 NLEKEIREN
+454 NLEKAISEN
-463 REKIKRL
+463 QEKVKKL
-470 GNEIRELEKNMVS
+470 ENEIKELEKNMVS

-488 NEINTLLKE
+488 NEINTLLKG
-497 YGFTNFGLACTEDEK
+497 YGFTNFSLAYTEDEK
-512 SYRIQREDGQLVG
+512 SYRIQREDDQLVG

-538 LYYYHLTKDSL
+538 LYYYHLTKGSL
-549 KENDISKNKV
+549 EENDISKNKV

-572 ILFIVSVLVKDLI
+572 ILFIVSVLVKDLV

-610 ITLEYDLKRYQGKYS
+610 ITSKYDLKYYKGKYS
-625 FWIIKKDNNISK
+625 FWIIRKDNNISK
-637 IKNYK
+637 IKDYK
-642 ENPIKS
+642 ENPIKN

-660 KENNISW
+660 KENNVSW

-684 LGGFKHNDSLS
+684 LGGFKHNDNLS

-700 IEEKQVCNSFIS
+700 IEEKRVCNSFIS

-743 IFEITGHEAHYKMM
+743 IFKETGHEAHYKMM
-757 MGIKMRIVF
+757 MRMK
-766 MGTPGFAEV
+766 
-775 ILRALVGDKDIE
+775 
-787 VVGLFTQMDK
+787 
-797 PFGRKKEL
+797 
-805 KAPETKTY
+805 
-813 ILENHLNIPIFQ
+813 
-825 PQSLKEPE
+825 
-833 IQILKDLK
+833 
-841 PDFIVVVA
+841 
-849 YGKILPKE
+849 
-857 VLEIAPCINAHASL
+857 
-871 LPKYRGASPIHEMI
+871 
-885 LNDDKIYGISTML
+885 
-898 MGLGLDSG
+898 
-906 DILESAS
+906 
-913 FLREDYLNL
+913 
-922 DALSLKL
+922 
-929 AHMGAALL
+929 
-937 LSTLKNF
+937 
-944 SSITRKP
+944 
-951 QDHMQASFCK
+951 
-961 KITKADGLVGF
+961 
-972 KDAKSLFLK
+972 
-981 SLAFKSWPEIFL
+981 
-993 ESSLKLLEVELVENE
+993 
-1008 KSHKEGEI
+1008 
-1016 LEIDEKGV
+1016 
-1024 LVGCLKGSVRIARLQ
+1024 
-1039 AVGKKPLKAKD
+1039 
-1050 YLNGKRLKVGG
+1050 
-1061 ILA
+1061 